1 MILNLFDFI
10 NELKKSQIYN
20 PKSFCDSKGFK
31 ICVFINI
38 NKLDLSLHIDL
49 SILIYIRAWLFRF
62 Q

>member
-49 SILIYIRAWLFRF
+49 SILIYIRA
-62 Q
+62 